1 MKFNR
6 FHTILRNMSTVYTAV
21 VSPNQ
26 RFFLSIE
33 FIYEDVELVVFIGK
47 GINLLNARSLSS
59 EISMSIST
67 GMSAEM
73 TK

>member
-26 RFFLSIE
+26 RFFFLSIE
-33 FIYEDVELVVFIGK
+33 YIYEDVELVVFIGK
-47 GINLLNARSLSS
+47 GINLLNARSL
-59 EISMSIST
+59 
-67 GMSAEM
+67 
-73 TK
+73 